1 MKVPHCLWFGFV
13 LILILGGMGIILAD
27 TYRIQVNDVL
37 EVTVWNHP
45 ELSKIVVVPTD
56 GYVSYPLVG
65 RIFTRELTVVEL
77 EEMIRERLTPHI
89 VDPQV
94 SVMLKKY
101 QKDVVHVLGAVKN
114 SGTFD
119 YQRGKTLVD
128 YLGLAGGP
136 TSRANLKKLT
146 VNRRDSTNVYSIVI
160 DTRKVL
166 REGNR
171 ELNIQLY
178 PNDTVFVPESFLS
191 GWRDWATLG
200 SLFIGAI
207 TVYVVAK
214 RWSD

>member
-1 MKVPHCLWFGFV
+1 MKVPHCLRFGFV